1 MKLLSVVGTRPELI
15 QAMPLSLALRPD
27 NEEVMVHTDQHTD
40 PRMSE
45 GFFEE
50 LGLPAAKYH
59 LGVEHGPDGRQTA
72 EMMSR
77 LEDILLAEQPE
88 LVIVRGDTNSTLAG
102 ALAASRL
109 SIPVAH
115 IEAGERTFDRRM
127 PEELNR
133 MITDHVSQYHFCTSR
148 RAVRHLASEG
158 IIGSVYWVGDVLLD
172 ALHQM
177 RAREQ
182 GGTDVLDRLRLRPRE
197 YALVTVHRAENIDD
211 PARLRKIVQTLN
223 LANEPV
229 VFPVHP
235 RTSRSLRELGATFRR
250 HVRLIEPLGFVD
262 MISLESHARLIATDS
277 GGVQREA
284 YYLGVP
290 CLTFREKTE
299 WSETV
304 EAGWNRVVGI
314 EPDRALEVWHDFE
327 PPTARPALY
336 GDGRASHR
344 ITALLR
350 GDAVDPPGETA
361 DLAKSGSLPYA

>member
-15 QAMPLSLALRPD
+15 QAMPLSLALRQE
-27 NEEVMVHTDQHTD
+27 NEEVMVHTDQHAD

-45 GFFEE
+45 AYFEE

-59 LGVEHGPDGRQTA
+59 LGVEHGPHGRQTA

-77 LEDILLAEQPE
+77 LEDILLAEQPD
-88 LVIVRGDTNSTLAG
+88 LVIVRGHADATLAG
-102 ALAASRL
+102 ALAASKL

-115 IEAGERTFDRRM
+115 IEAGVRSFDRRM

-133 MITDHVSQYHFCTSR
+133 VVTDHVSQYHFCASR
-148 RAVRHLASEG
+148 SAVLHLASEG

-197 YALVTVHRAENIDD
+197 YALVTVHRAENTDD

-229 VFPVHP
+229 VFPVQP

-250 HVRLIEPLGFVD
+250 HVRLIEPLGFAD
-262 MISLESHARLIATDS
+262 MLSLESSARLIATDS

-284 YYLGVP
+284 YFLGVP
-290 CLTFREKTE
+290 CLTFRDKTE

-327 PPTARPALY
+327 PPTSRPATY

-344 ITALLR
+344 IAALLR
-350 GDAVDPPGETA
+350 GEAVDPPGETA
-361 DLAKSGSLPYA
+361 DLTLSGNVPYA

>member
-1 MKLLSVVGTRPELI
+1 MRLLSVVGTRPELI
-15 QAMPLSLALRPD
+15 QAMPLSLALRQE
-27 NEEVMVHTDQHTD
+27 NEEVLVHTDQQTD

-45 GFFEE
+45 AFFEE

-59 LGVEHGPDGRQTA
+59 LGVEHGPQGRQTA

-77 LEDILLAEQPE
+77 LEDILLTEQPD

-102 ALAASRL
+102 ALAASKL

-115 IEAGERTFDRRM
+115 IEAGERSFDRRM

-133 MITDHVSQYHFCTSR
+133 KVADHVSQYHFCASR
-148 RAVRHLASEG
+148 KAVRHLASEG

-177 RAREQ
+177 WAWGR
-182 GGTDVLDRLRLRPRE
+182 GSTVVLDRLRLRSRG

-235 RTSRSLRELGATFRR
+235 RTSRCLRDLGSTFRR
-250 HVRLIEPLGFVD
+250 HVRLIEPLGFLD
-262 MISLESHARLIATDS
+262 MLSLEGNARLIATDS

-284 YYLGVP
+284 YFLGVP

-304 EAGWNRVVGI
+304 EAGWNRMVGI
-314 EPDRALEVWHDFE
+314 EPDRALEAWHEFQ
-327 PPTARPALY
+327 PPASRPALY

-344 ITALLR
+344 IAAFLR
-350 GDAVDPPGETA
+350 GEPIDPPAETLDMA
-361 DLAKSGSLPYA
+361 LSRSIPYA